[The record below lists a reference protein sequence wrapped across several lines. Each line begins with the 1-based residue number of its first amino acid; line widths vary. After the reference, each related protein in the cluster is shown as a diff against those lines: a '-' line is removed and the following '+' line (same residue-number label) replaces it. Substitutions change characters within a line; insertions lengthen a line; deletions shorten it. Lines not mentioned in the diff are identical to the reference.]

1 MWTEIPKPTKT
12 GRWLRKYLLPEE
24 WVKDV
29 GAKVENECIVLVT
42 DEDVLEWQIVYRSQE
57 TLVYVC
63 TETTFLGTL
72 YKYVLLALRSI
83 KED

>member
-12 GRWLRKYLLPEE
+12 GHWLRKYLLPEE

-57 TLVYVC
+57 TLMYVC
-63 TETTFLGTL
+63 TEPTLLGRL
-72 YKYVLLALRSI
+72 YRHMILI
-83 KED
+83 KRFIKGG